1 MVERATYRTE
11 VVAKKK
17 AEDLVFLDETSVYTN
32 LVRTHARAVGG
43 ARALGSAPLQHKR
56 LTVIGALSL
65 RGITAAMSYRGSADG
80 DVIQVYVEQV
90 LLPQMQ
96 KGQILVLDQ
105 FQAHKGAALKKAV
118 EAAGCTL
125 QFLPRYSP
133 ELNPIELAW
142 SKLKTAFRKAALRTP
157 EALETALG
165 PLLDQISAQ
174 NASAYFEHCGYKLPP
189 DP

>member
-1 MVERATYRTE
+1 MVERTTYKAE

-43 ARALGSAPLQHKR
+43 ARALGAAPLQHKR
-56 LTVIGALSL
+56 LTIIGALSL
-65 RGITAAMSYRGSADG
+65 SGITASMSYRGSADG
-80 DVIQVYVEQV
+80 DVVRVYIEQV
-90 LLPQMQ
+90 LLPQMRT
-96 KGQILVLDQ
+96 GQILVLDQ

-157 EALETALG
+157 EALEIALG
-165 PLLDQISAQ
+165 PFLDQISPE
-174 NASAYFEHCGYKLPP
+174 NACAYFKHCGYELPP
-189 DP
+189 DS

>member
-1 MVERATYRTE
+1 MVERATYKAE

-17 AEDLVFLDETSVYTN
+17 AESMVFIDEMSLYTN
-32 LVRTHARAVGG
+32 MVRTHARAAGG

-56 LTVIGALSL
+56 LTVIGALGLS
-65 RGITAAMSYRGSADG
+65 GITAAMSYRGSADG
-80 DVIQVYVEQV
+80 DVIQAFVEQV
-90 LLPQMQ
+90 LLPQMHA
-96 KGQILVLDQ
+96 GQILVLDQ

-142 SKLKTAFRKAALRTP
+142 SKLKTAYRKAALRDV
-157 EALETALG
+157 EALEIALG
-165 PLLDQISAQ
+165 PLLDQISAE
-174 NASAYFEHCGYKLPP
+174 NACAYFEHCGYKLSP